1 MSIIIGRKHELEEL
15 DRLYRSDRPEFLA
28 VYGRRRV
35 GKTYN
40 QFPILVSLLKM
51 LSNVSRTV
59 AALLYVAVMMEIFII
74 RQILLLLFSCQT
86 SAETM
91 YE

>member
-40 QFPILVSLLKM
+40 QFPILVSLLK
-51 LSNVSRTV
+51 N
-59 AALLYVAVMMEIFII
+59 ALQRVTHGCCTII
-74 RQILLLLFSCQT
+74 RCCDDGNFHYPTDSIATFF
-86 SAETM
+86 M
-91 YE
+91 PNIG